1 MFCFIY
7 EAFPT
12 QVRNPHQS
20 LADVVQ
26 LEASDQAKLQT
37 NPHFAGLLFD
47 STLLL
52 IILLLLGVGAGFRNM
67 FYMIMKEVKR
77 AEAEAEAEAEE

>member
-37 NPHFAGLLFD
+37 NPHFAMIQTGLLKKNVPYFTAQTQKPAA
-47 STLLL
+47 SH
-52 IILLLLGVGAGFRNM
+52 
-67 FYMIMKEVKR
+67 YSK
-77 AEAEAEAEAEE
+77 